1 MTDQSTPERSAALDA
16 AEVTT
21 LNRTGFG
28 AALGLEFLEL
38 TADAVRAQWTVT
50 PTQHQP
56 YGIVHGGVYC
66 AVIETIASMGGAIWF
81 GDRGNVVGVNNNTDF
96 LRATR
101 EGVLT
106 AVGTPIHRGRTQ
118 QLWRVVITDAQDRVV
133 SQGQVRLA
141 NIEDSARIG
150 N

>member
-1 MTDQSTPERSAALDA
+1 M
-16 AEVTT
+16 
-21 LNRTGFG
+21 
-28 AALGLEFLEL
+28 
-38 TADAVRAQWTVT
+38 
-50 PTQHQP
+50 
-56 YGIVHGGVYC
+56 YC
-66 AVIETIASMGGAIWF
+66 AVIETIASIGGATWF

-118 QLWRVVITDAQDRVV
+118 QLWRVLITDGQDRLV

-141 NIEDSARIG
+141 NIEDSSRIG

>member
-1 MTDQSTPERSAALDA
+1 MTDHSLPDPAAATL
-16 AEVTT
+16 EEITT
-21 LNRTGFG
+21 FNRAGFG
-28 AALGLEFLEL
+28 TALGLEFLEV
-38 TADAVRAQWTVT
+38 TADVVRAQWTVS
-50 PTQHQP
+50 PDQHQP

-66 AVIETIASMGGAIWF
+66 AVIETIASMGGATWF
-81 GDRGNVVGVNNNTDF
+81 GERGNVVGVNNNTDF

-101 EGVLT
+101 EGILT

-118 QLWRVVITDAQDRVV
+118 QLWRVVITDEKERVV

>member
-1 MTDQSTPERSAALDA
+1 MTDQSTPEHSAALDA

-38 TADAVRAQWTVT
+38 TADVVRAQWTVT
-50 PTQHQP
+50 PNQHQP

-118 QLWRVVITDAQDRVV
+118 QLWRVVITDAQDRIV